1 MLYVSLVAVLITMA
15 SLWSLA
21 DKARCKTLCVV
32 VVVGVYLVVRTP
44 SFSCFLLYSA
54 GYFSLYRVAPLLL
67 SLTTLLLA
75 VARCCYARQTGT
87 HAHARRLFKASPDIT
102 GFDSISKKKKM
113 IRVTY
118 RLVLGSDV
126 DYDVNKE
133 AGDVTSGQMTG
144 RTVRSHVGPSRDS
157 QTNATFPL

>member
-1 MLYVSLVAVLITMA
+1 MCAFFLESIQIGHCVLYVSLVAVLITMA

-102 GFDSISKKKKM
+102 GFDSISKKKK
-113 IRVTY
+113 
-118 RLVLGSDV
+118 
-126 DYDVNKE
+126 
-133 AGDVTSGQMTG
+133 
-144 RTVRSHVGPSRDS
+144 
-157 QTNATFPL
+157 

>member
-1 MLYVSLVAVLITMA
+1 MRDRQGRTRTHDAYSKRRRTSPA
-15 SLWSLA
+15 SIQ
-21 DKARCKTLCVV
+21 
-32 VVVGVYLVVRTP
+32 
-44 SFSCFLLYSA
+44 SA
-54 GYFSLYRVAPLLL
+54 
-67 SLTTLLLA
+67 
-75 VARCCYARQTGT
+75 
-87 HAHARRLFKASPDIT
+87 
-102 GFDSISKKKKM
+102 KKKKM

>member
-1 MLYVSLVAVLITMA
+1 MQDLVCGCRCGGLFSGAHTFFFLFSFIQRWLFFLVQSGPTAVVSDDAVAG
-15 SLWSLA
+15 
-21 DKARCKTLCVV
+21 R
-32 VVVGVYLVVRTP
+32 G
-44 SFSCFLLYSA
+44 
-54 GYFSLYRVAPLLL
+54 PLLL
-67 SLTTLLLA
+67 CETDRDARARTTPIQS
-75 VARCCYARQTGT
+75 VAG
-87 HAHARRLFKASPDIT
+87 HHRLRFNQQ
-102 GFDSISKKKKM
+102 KKKM